1 MNNEEGVNRFVDFY
15 MKETNEK
22 IRLKYKKKDKQRSVF
37 NVKSNIQMS
46 SGYMIQRNKGSWDH
60 IR

>member
-46 SGYMIQRNKGSWDH
+46 SGYMIRRNKESWDH